1 MYDYIVAGAG
11 SAGCVLANRL
21 SANGAAKVLLL
32 EAGGRDSN
40 PFIHMPAGFGRLQ
53 IPSVNWCFTTVPQRH
68 LNDREIWYPQGKTLG
83 GSSSINA
90 MIYIRG
96 QRADYDAWSAQGC
109 EGWSYDEVLPYFM
122 RSEDNERLVNEYHGT
137 GGLLGVSDQISP
149 NILSKAFIRAAQQAG
164 HPYNPDFNGANQA
177 GTGAYQVTCRNGR
190 RSSTARAFL
199 APARERKNLNVDI
212 KARILRILFEKDRA
226 VGVEYSIDGAQ
237 AQTARLNPDG
247 ELIVSSGA
255 IGSPR
260 LLLLSGIGPASDLKK
275 LGIPVVH
282 DLPGVGQNMQDHLDS
297 YVVSELSR
305 PISYDKADAFPRNI
319 PNVLQYLLF
328 RSGPVTSVVAESGCF
343 AASKKNGRPDI
354 QMHILPAYVVNSG
367 RTPVKGFGITINTCV
382 LRPESR
388 GSVTLKTSSPSDMPL
403 IDPNFH
409 AVEADRKLSVAGV
422 RLAREI
428 LSQPA
433 LAKHIVKER
442 YPSSEA
448 QSDEE
453 ILAYIRQYAS
463 VDYHPVGTCKMGTDK
478 MAVVDPE
485 LRIRGLQGIRVVD
498 SSVMPNLIS
507 GNTNAP
513 SIMIGE
519 KGASIILKEKPL
531 QSNLVLD
538 VEDIPTRSGNSKI
551 GSRSDVVL
559 SKKGKR
565 KS

>member
-1 MYDYIVAGAG
+1 MYDFIVAGAG

-21 SANGAAKVLLL
+21 SANGAARVLLL

-40 PFIHMPAGFGRLQ
+40 PFIHMPAGFGKLQ
-53 IPSVNWCFTTVPQRH
+53 IPSVNWCFNTVPQRH
-68 LNDREIWYPQGKTLG
+68 LNNREIWYPQGKTLG

-96 QRADYDAWSAQGC
+96 QREDYDGWADQGC
-109 EGWSYDEVLPYFM
+109 DGWSYEEVLPYFI
-122 RSEDNERLVNEYHGT
+122 RSEDNERLVNDYHGT

-149 NILSKAFIRAAQQAG
+149 NVLSKAFIRAAQQAG
-164 HPYNPDFNGANQA
+164 HEYNPDFNGARQS
-177 GTGAYQVTCRNGR
+177 GTGAYQVTCRNAR

-199 APARERKNLNVDI
+199 APARGRKNLEVEI
-212 KARILRILFEKDRA
+212 KARILRVVVEKGRA
-226 VGVEYSIDGAQ
+226 VGVEYSVDAGIAK
-237 AQTARLNPDG
+237 TARLNSGG
-247 ELIVSSGA
+247 EIVVSSGA

-260 LLLLSGIGPASDLKK
+260 LLLLSGIGPAQDLKK

-297 YVVSELSR
+297 YVVSDLAEPL
-305 PISYDKADAFPRNI
+305 SYDKADAFPRNI
-319 PNVLQYLLF
+319 SNGLQYLLF
-328 RSGPVTSVVAESGCF
+328 RTGPVTSVVAESGCF
-343 AASKKNGRPDI
+343 AASKKSGRPDI

-388 GSVTLKTSSPSDMPL
+388 GSVTLRSSNPDDMPL

-409 AVEADRKLSVAGV
+409 AVEADRKVSIAGV

-433 LAKHIVKER
+433 LAKYVLAER
-442 YPSSEA
+442 YPSKDA
-448 QSDEE
+448 QTDED

-463 VDYHPVGTCKMGTDK
+463 VDYHPVGTCKMGSDE
-478 MAVVDPE
+478 MSVVDPQ
-485 LRIRGLQGIRVVD
+485 LRIRGLDGIRVVD
-498 SSVMPNLIS
+498 SSIMPNLIS

-531 QSNLVLD
+531 RSVFGSQDNAYVQPQS
-538 VEDIPTRSGNSKI
+538 KA
-551 GSRSDVVL
+551 L
-559 SKKGKR
+559 SKARSVVTKR
-565 KS
+565 KRVA